1 MTDRSIASRP
11 SLEQVIAIVDFM
23 EKHPALALGQM
34 RGLEKR
40 DECKKLW
47 FRLTRIVN
55 NLDGPDRPLKSWVKY
70 WADKK
75 STIRSKVQS
84 SGGDPNTLSSNIE
97 KKIWD
102 LFLADDASKDR
113 GAVKQETHY
122 AEESFYNDDSAD
134 RNHTGTEPVLAFE
147 EPAMDIDERQMI
159 VMEKLVRAM
168 GEQANAM
175 AQLAH
180 ATHVGSRAMDRLA
193 DAAQIQSRAI
203 ERLANSFEA
212 IGASTHD
219 VRNAIVDIDCTMKR
233 FYSTSPT

>member
-23 EKHPALALGQM
+23 EKHPALGLGQM

-47 FRLTRIVN
+47 FKLTKIVN
-55 NLDGPDRPLKSWVKY
+55 SLGGPNRPMKSWVKY

-84 SGGDPNTLSSNIE
+84 SNGDPNTLSSNIE

-102 LFLADDASKDR
+102 LFLANDSSKDR
-113 GAVKQETHY
+113 SSVKQESHY
-122 AEESFYNDDSAD
+122 MDEAFYNEDSGE
-134 RNHTGTEPVLAFE
+134 HQIESEPVLAFE
-147 EPAMDIDERQMI
+147 EPMVDLEERQML
-159 VMEKLVRAM
+159 VMEKLVKIM
-168 GEQANAM
+168 GDQANALS
-175 AQLAH
+175 QLAH
-180 ATHVGSRAMDRLA
+180 ASHVNAQAM
-193 DAAQIQSRAI
+193 
-203 ERLANSFEA
+203 ERLAEASQIQARAVERLATCFEA

-219 VRNAIVDIDCTMKR
+219 VRNAMVDIDSTIKR
-233 FYSTSPT
+233 FYSTSPA